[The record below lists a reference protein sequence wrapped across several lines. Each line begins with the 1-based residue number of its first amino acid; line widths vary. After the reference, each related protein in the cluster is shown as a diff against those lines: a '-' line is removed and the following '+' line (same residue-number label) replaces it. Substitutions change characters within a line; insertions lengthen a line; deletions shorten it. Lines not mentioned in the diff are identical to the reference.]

1 MKILISGY
9 GRMGKEVERSAL
21 ESGHQIIGIYDNAKD
36 WDDKAELIPQ
46 CDVVIDFSLPAEAPR
61 NIIRSIDNHKPIV
74 CGTTGW
80 YDQLSFI
87 SNYVGQ
93 KHGAL
98 FYAPNFNLGVN
109 IFMNLSEILADIMK
123 DYPQYEPA
131 ITEIH
136 HTRKLDA
143 PSGTAIALA
152 ERLIKNLP
160 QKYEWTKCEEGEQA
174 LPHQIPVTSIREDDI
189 TGIHT
194 LEFRSKDDRIT
205 LTHEAFDRSG
215 FAIGAIMAAQWLLG
229 RKGIFN
235 MNDLLKNHP
244 TITDIA

>member
-1 MKILISGY
+1 MKILLSGY
-9 GRMGKEVERSAL
+9 GRMGKEVEKAAI
-21 ESGHQIIGIYDNAKD
+21 ESGHQIIGVYDNDQD
-36 WDDKAELIPQ
+36 WDDKTELLQ
-46 CDVVIDFSLPAEAPR
+46 ECDVVIDFSLPAEAPR
-61 NIIRSIDNHKPIV
+61 NIIRTIDHHKPIV

-87 SNYVGQ
+87 GHYVEQ
-93 KHGAL
+93 KQGAL

-109 IFMNLSEILADIMK
+109 IFMNISEILAGILK
-123 DYPQYEPA
+123 DYPQYNPS
-131 ITEIH
+131 IIEIH

-160 QKYEWTKCEEGEQA
+160 QKNEWTMCEEGKQV
-174 LPHQIPVTSIREDDI
+174 LPHQIPITSIREDDI

-194 LEFRSKDDRIT
+194 LEFRSKGDKII

-215 FAIGAIMAAQWLLG
+215 FATGAILAAQWLLG

-235 MNDLLKNHP
+235 MNDLLAKH
-244 TITDIA
+244 

>member
-1 MKILISGY
+1 MNILISGY
-9 GRMGKEVERSAL
+9 GRMGKEVERTAL
-21 ESGHQIIGIYDNAKD
+21 EAGHRIIGIYDNAKD
-36 WDDKAELIPQ
+36 WDDKPDLIQQ
-46 CDVVIDFSLPAEAPR
+46 CDVVIDFSLPTEAPQ
-61 NIIRSIDNHKPIV
+61 NIIRGINKHKPIV

-87 SNYVGQ
+87 SSYVEQ
-93 KHGAL
+93 KQGAL
-98 FYAPNFNLGVN
+98 FYAPNFNLGIN
-109 IFMNLSEILADIMK
+109 IFMRLSEILADIIK
-123 DYPQYEPA
+123 DYSQYEPA

-160 QKYEWTKCEEGEQA
+160 QKKEWTKSENDKQV
-174 LPHQIPVTSIREDDI
+174 LPHQIPITSIRKDDI

-194 LEFRSKDDRIT
+194 LEFRSNGDRII

-215 FAIGAIMAAQWLLG
+215 FAIGALMAAQWLLG

-235 MNDLLKNHP
+235 MNDLLGKH
-244 TITDIA
+244 